1 MGVKVKT
8 PSPFVGAGSVATV
21 TPNLSGMGS
30 AIAGVADDL
39 LTTRFEDR
47 KISALEQAEIDSHDF
62 INYDD
67 NGKLKPITFLPKD
80 NTWYSQGIRANA
92 KTNYFN
98 ALGTDLKNFTT
109 KTLAEFPN
117 DPNAVKEQMDINAES
132 AITDLDESLVGY
144 TQALTREYTNEAV
157 LKAQGNLYNKQR
169 ADSIVNGEIA
179 IKQVEDR
186 GYAGALLN
194 NRPLSQ
200 GDINQWEAGY
210 KDQIFGHKNGY
221 SLEAMP
227 KMLTIFKSRIEVHR
241 DVSKAQK
248 FIAVLNNPVNESPET
263 ISYVKDK
270 LVDMGI
276 ALQKKYSGSVELSNL
291 ATEKWNEIVT
301 IAENNYNE
309 KEVRRQ
315 KIKTKKQ
322 SENNL
327 NYNVLL
333 MEKNLS
339 ALDWLNNPDEIS
351 KKISNEDITI
361 SQVQALL
368 SGFHAQTNANEAK
381 IQLVNSKV
389 LLDAFE
395 RGKVTDLEMQSNE
408 YIMNDATALGSYL
421 KIRKA
426 KNEKTDSDLI
436 KFRSEHTD
444 LNVTNIVNYMP
455 DLIQDSESILHWGNE
470 IVTVEE
476 VKKFLFEK
484 GFVKKENFEAIGY
497 NQSGAIEKILT
508 ARKSAITFEN
518 KKQSVNKAI
527 NYSIDNNTK
536 LSDADHKSY
545 LEVYKFDEINLKE
558 MSRDDVLKNFQ
569 EHNERY
575 LTLNGAIGDILDNP
589 LNIKEGNIDKLIPLV
604 STMLNVGE
612 DGYSAKANKMFYA
625 ELSPES
631 QKFWLE
637 LFSNMEDSNV
647 SDSLKI
653 SKLKLKKDVE
663 NKDGEGGRN
672 KSDKTFYA
680 SFGAMPQ
687 KSYNSDYGGSLVEQY
702 PAFGLTNIVNSFR
715 AANILVGKTSSLR
728 MPLVNEGMDKE
739 YIYQAADGSI
749 QTQTLDKTNR
759 DDVLK
764 YIGHNY
770 NNIGGDSEGP
780 WAFIQDWNK
789 FTDERNND
797 PQFRKI
803 VERWGGL
810 GSLSNMDLPMAV
822 KEETLDRYRNL
833 WDINNKPYAR
843 YPERRDKALFRLT
856 MEVLQEGNYTPELS
870 GVGGILSREGNLTD
884 GYTLKWVK
892 NGLTNAMANTGWQAA
907 DIKVTP
913 ALMGQEISH
922 MMHNQS
928 WNKDPN
934 NPGQP
939 LFKPSDFSKGV
950 GFDYTSFH
958 EVDWMIKP
966 NGTDKDGNPVAEI
979 YYYDHYDNQ
988 QKPLQVKLLYE
999 KDDLEVKKNPE
1010 LLGTETGEVAT
1021 VTYPY
1026 GYKNSFYNA
1035 ILKDQTGTIEKYI
1048 NEHPKLQKGIG
1059 GATVKKLAEIYLNGI
1074 NIFGLDDPTGISG
1087 NFMTIVM
1094 EAYETQNRINGKID
1108 NHRANGE
1115 SNEDKKNYIFDDM
1128 RNIIP
1133 YKIDNKSQNLPKVKE
1148 DPNLDLINNKYQNMN
1163 MM

>member
-8 PSPFVGAGSVATV
+8 PTPFVGAGQIGTM

-67 NGKLKPITFLPKD
+67 EGNLKPITSLPKD
-80 NTWYSQGIRANA
+80 NSWYSQGIRAGA
-92 KTNYFN
+92 KTNYFT
-98 ALGTDLKNFTT
+98 ALSTDLKTFTE

-117 DPNAVKEQMDINAES
+117 NPEIVKEQMDINAES
-132 AITDLDESLVGY
+132 AITDLDESLIGH

-169 ADSIVNGEIA
+169 ADSIINGEIS

-186 GYAGALLN
+186 GYAGAITN

-200 GDINQWEAGY
+200 GDINQWENGY
-210 KDQIFGHKNGY
+210 KAQIFGGKDGY

-227 KMLTIFKSRIEVHR
+227 KMLEIFKNKISVHR

-248 FIAVLNNPVNESPET
+248 YIAYLNNPINQNAEI
-263 ISYVKDK
+263 ISTVKDK

-368 SGFHAQTNANEAK
+368 NGFHAQTNASKEK
-381 IQLVNSKV
+381 IKLVNSKV
-389 LLDAFE
+389 LLDAFD
-395 RGKVTDLEMQSNE
+395 RGKVTDQEMQSND
-408 YIMNDATALGSYL
+408 YIMNNATARSSYL

-426 KNEKTDSDLI
+426 KNEKTDADL
-436 KFRSEHTD
+436 KKMTSENTD
-444 LNVTNIVNYMP
+444 LNITNVVNFIP
-455 DLIQDSESILHWGNE
+455 NLIQDPESPLHWGNE

-476 VKKFLFEK
+476 MKNYLYEK
-484 GFVKKENFEAIGY
+484 GFVKKENFEALGY
-497 NQSGAIEKILT
+497 NQSGAIEKIIT

-518 KKQSVNKAI
+518 KKQAVNKAI

-536 LSDADHKSY
+536 LSDADHKKY
-545 LEVYKFDEINLKE
+545 LEVYKFDQINIKE
-558 MSRDDVLKNFQ
+558 MSADDIIKNFK
-569 EHNERY
+569 EHNEKY

-653 SKLKLKKDVE
+653 SKLQLKKEVE
-663 NKDGEGGRN
+663 NKDNEGGRN
-672 KSDKTFYA
+672 KKDKTFYA

-687 KSYNSDYGGSLVEQY
+687 KSYNSDYGGPLVEQY
-702 PAFGLTNIVNSFR
+702 PAIGLTNIVNSFR
-715 AANILVGKTSSLR
+715 SANIFARKTSSLR

-739 YIYQAADGSI
+739 YTYQAADGSI

-797 PQFRKI
+797 PQFRGM
-803 VERWGGL
+803 VERFGGF

-822 KEETLDRYRNL
+822 KEEVLDRYRNL

-843 YPERRDKALFRLT
+843 NPEKRDKALFRLT

-870 GVGGILSREGNLTD
+870 GTDGILSRSGNFTD
-884 GYTLKWVK
+884 GYTLKWEK
-892 NGLTNAMANTGWQAA
+892 NSLTNAMANTGWQAA

-950 GFDYTSFH
+950 GFDYKSFH

-988 QKPLQVKLLYE
+988 QKPLEVKLLYE
-999 KDDLEVKKNPE
+999 KDDLEVKENPK

-1035 ILKDQTGTIEKYI
+1035 ILKDQTGAIENYI
-1048 NEHPKLQKGIG
+1048 AKHPKLQKGIG
-1059 GATVKKLAEIYLNGI
+1059 GATVKKLSEAYLNGI
-1074 NIFGLDDPTGISG
+1074 NIFGLDDPTGVSG

-1094 EAYETQNRINGKID
+1094 QAYETQNRINGKID

-1115 SNEDKKNYIFDDM
+1115 SNENKKNYVFDDM
-1128 RNIIP
+1128 RNIMP
-1133 YKIDNKSQNLPKVKE
+1133 YKIDNKSQNL
-1148 DPNLDLINNKYQNMN
+1148 DLIVE
-1163 MM
+1163 